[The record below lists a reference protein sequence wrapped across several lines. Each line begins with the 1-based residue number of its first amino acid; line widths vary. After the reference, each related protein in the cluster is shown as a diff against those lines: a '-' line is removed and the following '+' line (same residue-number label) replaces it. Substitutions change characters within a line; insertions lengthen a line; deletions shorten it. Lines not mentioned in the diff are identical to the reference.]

1 MSRVLVVAKVPWR
14 KERPRNCAGTYQWDG
29 KRWRKVSDKV
39 EGYRERPYFP
49 KEAEGKGYFDT
60 YLGRH
65 IKSQKHLEQIMK
77 KHGYVELTTD
87 DVRRML

>member
-1 MSRVLVVAKVPWR
+1 M
-14 KERPRNCAGTYQWDG
+14 
-29 KRWRKVSDKV
+29 
-39 EGYRERPYFP
+39 EGYRERPFFP
-49 KEAEGKGYFDT
+49 KEAEGKGYFDI